1 MTDRIHVE
9 GIEAYGYHGVFPEE
23 RVLGQTLIVDLTVD
37 CDLRKAGKSDRMED
51 SISYVDLEAIAREVV
66 TETPYQLIEAVAEE
80 IAERIL
86 KLPLARGVRV
96 KVAKPRVPHPGVRGR
111 VSVEITRQKG

>member
-9 GIEAYGYHGVFPEE
+9 GIEAYGYHGVLAEE
-23 RVLGQTLIVDLTVD
+23 RVLGQTLVVDLAVD
-37 CDLRKAGKSDRMED
+37 CDLRQAGRSDRMAD
-51 SISYVDLEAIAREVV
+51 SISYVDLEAIARAVV
-66 TETPYQLIEAVAEE
+66 ETTPHQLIEAVAER

-86 KLPLARGVRV
+86 ELPLAQGVRV

-111 VSVEITRQKG
+111 VSIEITRQKG

>member
-9 GIEAYGYHGVFPEE
+9 GIEAFGYHGVYPEE
-23 RVLGQTLIVDLTVD
+23 RVLGQTLIVDLSVE

-51 SISYVDLEAIAREVV
+51 SISYVDLEAIAQQVV

-86 KLPLARGVRV
+86 RLPLAQGVRV
-96 KVAKPRVPHPGVRGR
+96 KVAKPRVPHPEVRGR
-111 VSVEITRQKG
+111 VSVEITRKKG

>member
-23 RVLGQTLIVDLTVD
+23 RTLGQTLIVDLSVA

-51 SISYVDLEAIAREVV
+51 SISYVDLEAIARQVV
-66 TETPYQLIEAVAEE
+66 EETPYQLVEAVAEE

-86 KLPLARGVRV
+86 QLPLALGVTV

>member
-1 MTDRIHVE
+1 MDRIVVE
-9 GIEAYGYHGVFPEE
+9 GIEAYGYHGVFEEE
-23 RVLGQTLIVDLTVD
+23 RRLGQTLIVDLAVD
-37 CDLRKAGKSDRMED
+37 CDLRDAGKSDRMER

-66 TETPYQLIEAVAEE
+66 EGTPFQLIEAVAEE
-80 IAERIL
+80 VAERIL
-86 KLPLARGVRV
+86 RLPMARGVRV

>member
-23 RVLGQTLIVDLTVD
+23 RTLGQTLIVDLSVD
-37 CDLRKAGKSDRMED
+37 CDLRPAGLSDRMED
-51 SISYVDLEAIAREVV
+51 SLSYVDLEAIARDVV
-66 TETPYQLIEAVAEE
+66 EHTPYQLIEAVAEA

-86 KLPLARGVRV
+86 KLPLAQGVRV

-111 VSVEITRQKG
+111 VSVEIMRKKG